1 MLFLIKAT
9 EMRKAFYILAILM
22 FPLSIMAQHHGG
34 TIYRLGNGEYCAA
47 VKTDYFIDYV
57 ATQQEENWCW
67 AACIEM
73 VLHYQGVNIAQDDIV
88 RRVFGY
94 AADRG
99 GTIYDIIKG
108 ADGLVTNN
116 GTVINAKGE
125 SPSGKSK
132 ISFIDDLAKRY
143 PLIVGL
149 SMPGQTVGHAFVMTG
164 IVFTTDASG
173 HQVYPRKV
181 ILRNPWPYSKGQ
193 TVADREELTWS
204 DFISRVHTIVHI
216 YPSY

>member
-1 MLFLIKAT
+1 MKRII
-9 EMRKAFYILAILM
+9 YILILGLM
-22 FPLSIMAQHHGG
+22 PLMSWAQTRHGG

-57 ATQQEENWCW
+57 ATQKEENWCW

-73 VLHYQGVNIAQDDIV
+73 VLHYQGVSVSQNDIV
-88 RRVFGY
+88 RRAFGY

-108 ADGLVTNN
+108 ADGLVTSN
-116 GTVINAKGE
+116 GTVIRAKGE

-181 ILRNPWPYSKGQ
+181 ILRNPWPYRKGQ
-193 TVADREELTWS
+193 KIADREELSWS
-204 DFISRVHTIVHI
+204 NFISRVHTIVHI